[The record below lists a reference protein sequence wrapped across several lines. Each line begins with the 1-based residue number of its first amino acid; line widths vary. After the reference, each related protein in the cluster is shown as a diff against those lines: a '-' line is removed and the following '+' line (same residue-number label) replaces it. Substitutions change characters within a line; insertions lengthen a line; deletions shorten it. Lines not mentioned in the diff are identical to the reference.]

1 MSNGLACLVAALLA
15 LGAFGGT
22 TTLVYSTV
30 PAREGRP
37 TVELK
42 LDLYRPAKAGVK
54 SEIKVYE
61 AMGHSLPGS
70 SKADMIRFLTSVAGN
85 RGYNWHTLQP

>member
-1 MSNGLACLVAALLA
+1 MERLAAGLFCLVAVLS

-61 AMGHSLPGS
+61 ANGHSLPGS
-70 SKADMIRFLTSVAGN
+70 SKADMIRFLTSVAGK
-85 RGYNWHTLQP
+85 

>member
-1 MSNGLACLVAALLA
+1 MERLAACLFCLVAALS

-37 TVELK
+37 TVELR

-70 SKADMIRFLTSVAGN
+70 SKADMIRFLTSVAGK
-85 RGYNWHTLQP
+85 